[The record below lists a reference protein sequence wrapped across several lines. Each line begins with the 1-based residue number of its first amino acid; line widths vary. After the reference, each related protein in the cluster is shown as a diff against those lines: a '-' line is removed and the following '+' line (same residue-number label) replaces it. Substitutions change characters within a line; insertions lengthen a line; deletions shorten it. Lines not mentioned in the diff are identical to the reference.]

1 MEPANANAHAAL
13 GVLLASFGQ
22 SSDAAKH
29 LKMALHIE
37 PTHANA
43 AKHLEDQEEQLKKMR
58 TTLTG
63 KKGTSRTGQVTGGR

>member
-1 MEPANANAHAAL
+1 MPQ

-58 TTLTG
+58 LKDQLEQMKEQLKQSRETNERS
-63 KKGTSRTGQVTGGR
+63 KG